1 MTHKITVTLSAFD
14 AGCLPAVLEWRIKE
28 VEQHMRVCAES
39 YTKESLDYT
48 NQFLSQIRGCLEA
61 INIARKITL

>member
-1 MTHKITVTLSAFD
+1 MTQKITIILSAFD
-14 AGCLPAVLEWRIKE
+14 AGCLPGVLEWRIKE

-48 NQFLSQIRGCLEA
+48 NQFLSQMRGCLES
-61 INIARKITL
+61 INTAKNIKL